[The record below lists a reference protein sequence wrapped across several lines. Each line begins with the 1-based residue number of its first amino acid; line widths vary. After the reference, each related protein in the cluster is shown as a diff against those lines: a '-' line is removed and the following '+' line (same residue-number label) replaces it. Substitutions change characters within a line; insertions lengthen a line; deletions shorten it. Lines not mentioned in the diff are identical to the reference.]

1 MALETLS
8 KTGITNGQTIQSYHV
23 TQSIDALTGT
33 IGYALTVSGSF
44 TFIGSTTGSGY
55 FANSVN
61 ADKVKNFNLASDKG
75 YSVPY
80 IQITGSAG
88 ALGYTAN
95 QEGDG
100 TTMFTYNPLTNLLQA
115 TASYA
120 TSASQAISASYAP
133 PSTPT
138 SYNPSYI
145 LINDFN
151 NTSSG
156 VPYTID
162 SSVPSVIYISQSV
175 SPLGQQS
182 LGLLFNNLAPQ
193 DDGKIITFNAYYDLQ
208 APNLNSDDIYI
219 TSSGANIFGLG
230 GVTIAING
238 DNTLTAL
245 GIANPTSFDCQWVNG
260 GGGLTQGWYF
270 IKKS

>member
-8 KTGITNGQTIQSYHV
+8 KTGIVNGQTVQDYHV

-33 IGYALTVSGSF
+33 VGYALTVSGSF
-44 TFIGSTTGSGY
+44 TLVGTTGSGY
-55 FANSVN
+55 FASSVISEQI
-61 ADKVKNFNLASDKG
+61 KPQSVVSDKG
-75 YSVPY
+75 YTVPY
-80 IQITGSAG
+80 LNGTGSSSPLNYNAY
-88 ALGYTAN
+88 L
-95 QEGDG
+95 
-100 TTMFTYNPLTNLLQA
+100 TYNPVTDLLN
-115 TASYA
+115 TTSSYA

-138 SYNPSYI
+138 SYNPSYV

-182 LGLLFNNLAPQ
+182 LGLLFNNLTAQ

-208 APNLNSDDIYI
+208 NPNLTSDDIYI

-238 DNTLTAL
+238 NNTLTAL